1 MNEFANLL
9 RSLAESLGWQGV
21 GTALVFS
28 LLFKFKDIIY
38 FWNENRRRTL
48 IDLESTLKIDSLQ
61 EKTRSCLEYRLDA
74 EAFSYATGLR
84 IPDRSRSD
92 VMKLLSSDKS
102 NLAPFLLR
110 RLSKFVVFE
119 EQISVKIS
127 RIDRFSRWLYV
138 VLFMLATLVS
148 IALIFASTWQ
158 FGLSSRQVVY
168 NIVLGVLVFGAGQ
181 VYLLESCRINT
192 AMKLESELVE
202 YRDLVESLE
211 NTSVDIN
218 K

>member
-48 IDLESTLKIDSLQ
+48 IDLESTLKMDSLQ
-61 EKTRSCLEYRLDA
+61 EKTRNCLEYRLDA

-92 VMKLLSSDKS
+92 VMKLISSDKI
-102 NLAPFLLR
+102 NLSPLLLR

-119 EQISVKIS
+119 EQITVKIS
-127 RIDRFSRWLYV
+127 RTDKFSRWFYV
-138 VLFMLATLVS
+138 LLFVLATLVS

-158 FGLSSRQVVY
+158 SGLSSRQVAYSV
-168 NIVLGVLVFGAGQ
+168 VLGIVVFGAGQ
-181 VYLLESCRINT
+181 VYLLESIRIKT
-192 AMKLESELVE
+192 AMKLCSELVE

-211 NTSVDIN
+211 NTSVDTN